1 MRGVPQCAHWG
12 GGSIKR
18 GQLPQSPPCGGD
30 SPLFKAGA
38 KIAPL
43 RGARAEGPPFYS
55 PVNNNFLDF
64 HLFSCYHN
72 KNEGGTDNACRLCFL
87 YPCLLVHLV
96 RYGCAYIVMLFLTAS
111 CREIDLYGVSFGLHR
126 FFILEGAIWKLP
138 RS

>member
-12 GGSIKR
+12 GGSIKG

-55 PVNNNFLDF
+55 PVNNNLPQKRSCFDRITLD
-64 HLFSCYHN
+64 L
-72 KNEGGTDNACRLCFL
+72 GTQGSEVLKF
-87 YPCLLVHLV
+87 
-96 RYGCAYIVMLFLTAS
+96 
-111 CREIDLYGVSFGLHR
+111 DL
-126 FFILEGAIWKLP
+126 